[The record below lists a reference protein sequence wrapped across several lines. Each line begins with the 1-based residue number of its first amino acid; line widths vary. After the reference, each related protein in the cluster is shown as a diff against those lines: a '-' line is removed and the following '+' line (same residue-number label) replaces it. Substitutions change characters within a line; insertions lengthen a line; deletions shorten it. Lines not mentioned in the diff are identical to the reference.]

1 MGTPTDPTT
10 ISGSRD
16 TPAMKQY
23 YRFKA
28 LYPDCVLFFRMGDFY
43 ELFDEDAILV
53 SKAIGLTLTQRTSG
67 IPMAGMPYHAV
78 DGYAQRLM
86 REGHKI
92 AICDQIEDPKEAKGV
107 VERAVTR
114 VLTPGA
120 VVDETL
126 LDEDRANRMAAIS
139 FAGSGED
146 SPAAIAVADV
156 STGEFVVFEARAGEA
171 ADALLRYAPTELLF
185 AETEDGKVPARV
197 AVALE
202 ACGAAATPRPVW
214 NFRPQ
219 ESAEVVQSHY
229 GVRTLAGFG
238 LEQGDPCVAAAGA
251 LLRRLLET
259 QAPEGAPRA
268 HAGGANALA
277 HLSPPR
283 KLVEGETLGLDAA
296 SIRSLEIE
304 RTMRG
309 ENEEGTLVGV
319 FLRAGQAAPRTAMG
333 KRLVRDWL
341 RRPLARREAIE
352 ARHGQVETLVS
363 DQRMLGELRKA
374 LDEVQDAAR
383 IAARCAIGRAGPRD
397 LVALA
402 RSLAKAGA
410 IRDAIRGAPAFA
422 GLLARFESV
431 KETLGPLGE
440 RIGATLVDSPPAN
453 VRDGGAVREGV
464 DAELDEA
471 RGLETDASAWLASY
485 QAELS
490 RTHSLPGIKVG
501 FNKVF
506 GYYIELPAAQAR
518 RAPEGFT
525 RKQTLKNAERYT
537 TPQLSEFEGKVTT
550 ARERALAREL
560 SIFEALCGA
569 TARLSKEIV
578 SFAEA
583 CAEADALSCFAS
595 VAERRGW
602 VRPRMSDLPVLEIE
616 QGRHP
621 VLEGTLGN
629 EFVPNDVV
637 LGSAEA
643 PARLALITGPN
654 MAGKSTF
661 IRQVAL
667 LALLAHAGSFVPAA
681 KAEIGVAD
689 RVFTR
694 VGADDALHAGQS
706 TFMVEMTETANIL
719 HHATER
725 SIVVLDEVGRGTSTL
740 DGLALAWAIAER
752 LGGEG
757 GPAARSLF
765 ATHYHELTQL
775 EEALPGRVKNL
786 HVAVREWKGG
796 IVFVHRIL
804 AGRTNKSYGVHV
816 ARLAGL
822 PSEVVARAKE
832 LLERLSVSHEPSD
845 VRRIAGD
852 RAGRDDGSQMKLFG
866 DTPHPAVEAL
876 KELELEEMTPL
887 KAFDELRKLKGMVEE

>member
-1 MGTPTDPTT
+1 
-10 ISGSRD
+10 
-16 TPAMKQY
+16 MKQY

-43 ELFDEDAILV
+43 ELFDDDAILV

-86 REGHKI
+86 REGYKI
-92 AICDQIEDPKEAKGV
+92 AICDQIEDPREAKGV

-114 VLTPGA
+114 VLTPGS

-139 FAGSGED
+139 FIGSGDEA
-146 SPAAIAVADV
+146 SAALAVADV

-185 AETEDGKVPARV
+185 AETEDGKVPPRV
-197 AVALE
+197 EVVLK
-202 ACGAAATPRPVW
+202 ACGAAATPRPAW

-219 ESAEVVQSHY
+219 ESTEVVLTHY

-238 LEQGDPCVAAAGA
+238 LGDDDPCVLVAGA

-259 QAPEGAPRA
+259 QAPEGSPRA
-268 HAGGANALA
+268 RAGGALA
-277 HLSPPR
+277 HLAPPR
-283 KLVEGETLGLDAA
+283 KLVAGETLGLDAA

-319 FLRAGQAAPRTAMG
+319 FLRAGQCGPRTAMG

-363 DQRMLGELRKA
+363 DPRMLAELRKA

-410 IRDAIRGAPAFA
+410 IREAMRGAAAFA
-422 GLLARFESV
+422 GLLGRFEAV

-471 RGLETDASAWLASY
+471 RGLETDASTWLASY

-560 SIFEALCGA
+560 SIFEELCGA

-583 CAEADALSCFAS
+583 CAEADALSCFAAI
-595 VAERRGW
+595 AERRGW

-621 VLEGTLGN
+621 VLEGTLGS

-667 LALLAHAGSFVPAA
+667 LALLAHAGSFVPAV

-757 GPAARSLF
+757 GPGPRSLF

-822 PSEVVARAKE
+822 PSEVVGRAKE

-845 VRRIAGD
+845 VRRIAGG
-852 RAGRDDGSQMKLFG
+852 RVGRDDGSQMKLFG
-866 DTPHPAVEAL
+866 ETPHPAVEAL

-887 KAFDELRKLKGMVEE
+887 RAFDELRRLKGMVEG